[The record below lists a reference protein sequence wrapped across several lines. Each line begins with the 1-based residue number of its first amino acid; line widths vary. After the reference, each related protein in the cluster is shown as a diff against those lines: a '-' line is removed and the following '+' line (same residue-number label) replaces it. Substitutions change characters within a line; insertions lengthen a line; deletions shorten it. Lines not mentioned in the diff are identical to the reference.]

1 MNIEPNFIEPI
12 LVEGRAIEGK
22 FIDPDWT
29 AKGEQR
35 ASVPLGKLETLWIN
49 TGTLCNITCASC
61 YIESSPS
68 NDRLAYITAAEA
80 SAFLDETIA
89 LQLGTREIGFTG
101 GEPFMNPQILKM
113 VDDALSRGFDVL
125 VLTNAMQPMQR
136 PAIKKGLLAL
146 KQRFGAKLKLRVSLD
161 HHSEAVHEAERGKDT
176 WKKALA
182 GLDWLAAQ
190 GFNVAIAGRSRWA
203 ESHDEALAGYSAL
216 FAARGWPIAAS
227 DPGAADDVA
236 GNGREG
242 GSPRNHDALLDD
254 PRQEPDGNDVRVE
267 PDGGEAQGRRASQP
281 CCRAPCS
288 PISRHSKWGPRWQ
301 QSLEADGG
309 MFSDGAVKLC
319 HPHCAKFCVLGGGS
333 CSA

>member
-1 MNIEPNFIEPI
+1 VNIEPNFIEPI
-12 LVEGRAIEGK
+12 LVEVRAIEGK
-22 FIDPDWT
+22 FINPDWT
-29 AKGEQR
+29 AKGEPR

-61 YIESSPS
+61 YIESSPT
-68 NDRLAYITAAEA
+68 NDRLAFMTAAEA

-89 LQLGTREIGFTG
+89 LELGTREIGFTG

-113 VDDALSRGFDVL
+113 VDDALTRDFEVL

-136 PAIKKGLLAL
+136 PAIKKGLIAL
-146 KQRFGAKLKLRVSLD
+146 KQRFGDKLKLRVSLD
-161 HHSEAVHEAERGKDT
+161 HHTKAVHEAERGKGT
-176 WKKALA
+176 WTKALS

-203 ESHDEALAGYSAL
+203 ECREEALAGYGAL

-227 DPGAADDVA
+227 DPAQLMMLPEMDEKAEVPEITTRCWTILDKSPTEMMCASSRMVVKRKGAAAPTVLPCTLLPYIEA
-236 GNGREG
+236 FEMGNTLE
-242 GSPRNHDALLDD
+242 
-254 PRQEPDGNDVRVE
+254 
-267 PDGGEAQGRRASQP
+267 
-281 CCRAPCS
+281 
-288 PISRHSKWGPRWQ
+288 K
-301 QSLEADGG
+301 SLKADGG
-309 MFSDGAVKLC
+309 MFAEGAVKLC